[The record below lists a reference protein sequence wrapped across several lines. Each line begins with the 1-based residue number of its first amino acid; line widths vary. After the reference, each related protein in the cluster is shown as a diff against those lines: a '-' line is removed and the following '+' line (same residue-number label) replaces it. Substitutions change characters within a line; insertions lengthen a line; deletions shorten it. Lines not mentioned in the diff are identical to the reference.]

1 MRNYPKT
8 VTIQLTEEEHKKAKV
23 VAALEGKT
31 LKQIFL
37 EAIAR
42 LAEAQKKDNG

>member
-1 MRNYPKT
+1 MADQQT
-8 VTIQLTEEEHKKAKV
+8 TITIRVDKEEHKKAKV

-37 EAIAR
+37 EAINR
-42 LAEAQKKDNG
+42 LAEKQKRG